1 MSKKSLEMEYS
12 AIRDEIISLTS
23 SKDQLVSTM
32 YILCVTIIGLSSIFN
47 IDQIINLIFI
57 VVIPFQAFINT
68 KLFQIARC
76 GAYIKVFIEPN
87 IKGLRWE
94 KIIHESDSIFNKTYR
109 FNLGKLQ
116 FTRNIGKYGST
127 IFSVLVFFVYFCNNI
142 SISNNGIVFVGHG
155 VFQVLMYMFLVLFVF
170 YLNRKGT
177 NFEKIYSTY
186 VDIFKK
192 YE

>member
-1 MSKKSLEMEYS
+1 MSKKSLELEYS

-47 IDQIINLIFI
+47 TEQIINLIFI

-68 KLFQIARC
+68 KLYQIARC
-76 GAYIKVFIEPN
+76 GAYIKVFIEPK
-87 IKGLRWE
+87 IKGLQWE
-94 KIIHESDSIFNKTYR
+94 KIIHEVDSTFNKTYR

-127 IFSVLVFFVYFCNNI
+127 IFSVLVFLLIY
-142 SISNNGIVFVGHG
+142 GIMYH
-155 VFQVLMYMFLVLFVF
+155 FQTM
-170 YLNRKGT
+170 
-177 NFEKIYSTY
+177 
-186 VDIFKK
+186 D
-192 YE
+192 